1 VVEPHRRAQ
10 LEVFQRGIERGEVRT
25 DVPLDLVAE
34 IGPSLI
40 LKHFLA
46 DGPPVPNAFV
56 ASIVDELLMP
66 ILRRRDC

>member
-1 VVEPHRRAQ
+1 LLP
-10 LEVFQRGIERGEVRT
+10 VRISAARL
-25 DVPLDLVAE
+25 PLDLVAE

-66 ILRRRDC
+66 ILRTRDC